1 MHDLMFYSDPS
12 RSAKHSHAVYDSFI
26 LNARGRSL
34 AESHT
39 RNSLIWTKESCYHCM
54 KTVVFT
60 ENRNVWK
67 HEDIKHTI
75 ATIYGLFVFFKS
87 SPGNK

>member
-1 MHDLMFYSDPS
+1 MSSY
-12 RSAKHSHAVYDSFI
+12 RY
-26 LNARGRSL
+26 
-34 AESHT
+34 
-39 RNSLIWTKESCYHCM
+39 M

-60 ENRNVWK
+60 EK
-67 HEDIKHTI
+67 TDEFGIAI